1 MQKES
6 VAASKGM
13 YRINIRLLYRCTQES
28 GGVIMSSFHL
38 PNGGVVKSDGH
49 RQRGFPVLHS
59 MVHCGGRS
67 LWLTVL
73 LCLTSIS
80 WVPLSV
86 MELAHNRLPDTLV
99 RLSNR
104 SPAASHLLN
113 LLVSAASHCCPSIPL
128 HRGWCRRQETHRILT
143 GLWKTLKE
151 SATSGSRGKS
161 GGQTRYPPGCN
172 DLFLISDKVKM
183 NVFRISF
190 L

>member
-1 MQKES
+1 
-6 VAASKGM
+6 M
-13 YRINIRLLYRCTQES
+13 YRINIRLLHRCTQES
-28 GGVIMSSFHL
+28 EGVIMSSFHL

-49 RQRGFPVLHS
+49 RQWGFPVLRS

-86 MELAHNRLPDTLV
+86 MELAHNPLPDTLV
-99 RLSNR
+99 RLSNC

-113 LLVSAASHCCPSIPL
+113 LLVSAVSHCCPSMQL
-128 HRGWCRRQETHRILT
+128 HRGWCRRQQTHRKFWQASGKQWRT
-143 GLWKTLKE
+143 

-172 DLFLISDKVKM
+172 FLFLIPYKVKM